1 MFWNRLRRAEED
13 EMAETPAAL
22 SGFGARL
29 RRNLPF
35 FAIELLVVFVGVYL
49 AFLLGNRQEAERE
62 QEVAQ
67 KYREALTCDFEML
80 VASLHG
86 ELEKLR
92 QHVAVVQQIEEGLQP
107 DIPLNEFYYL
117 HDNQV
122 LQAAFDS
129 QNFESLDSGLVQA
142 IVRGR
147 VMLLSLEQQVDRLNE
162 FMTTTLG
169 PMQRDGDPR
178 YYDDE
183 GNLLPHLEA
192 YPRLVRGAARV
203 NAGLQNVLRGDALVS
218 LHLETMGIDLSD
230 LVGFDADDPDTPDAV
245 KDAVARAVELAQFD
259 VENPCSRSF
268 ASLREP

>member
-1 MFWNRLRRAEED
+1 
-13 EMAETPAAL
+13 MAETPAAL

-62 QEVAQ
+62 QEVAL

-107 DIPLNEFYYL
+107 NIPLNEFYYL

-122 LQAAFDS
+122 
-129 QNFESLDSGLVQA
+129 
-142 IVRGR
+142 
-147 VMLLSLEQQVDRLNE
+147 
-162 FMTTTLG
+162 
-169 PMQRDGDPR
+169 
-178 YYDDE
+178 
-183 GNLLPHLEA
+183 LPHLEA

>member
-62 QEVAQ
+62 QEVAL

-107 DIPLNEFYYL
+107 NIPLNEFYYL

-122 LQAAFDS
+122 
-129 QNFESLDSGLVQA
+129 
-142 IVRGR
+142 
-147 VMLLSLEQQVDRLNE
+147 
-162 FMTTTLG
+162 
-169 PMQRDGDPR
+169 
-178 YYDDE
+178 
-183 GNLLPHLEA
+183 LPHLEA